1 MVLVE
6 EFVTAEVIEKEE
18 AAGAVKFN
26 FVDEGEVPHNSNP
39 NLNTSKCIF
48 LNNFCSISFWL

>member
-6 EFVTAEVIEKEE
+6 EFVAAKVNEKEE
-18 AAGAVKFN
+18 AAGAEKFN

-39 NLNTSKCIF
+39 NPNTSVMIV
-48 LNNFCSISFWL
+48 